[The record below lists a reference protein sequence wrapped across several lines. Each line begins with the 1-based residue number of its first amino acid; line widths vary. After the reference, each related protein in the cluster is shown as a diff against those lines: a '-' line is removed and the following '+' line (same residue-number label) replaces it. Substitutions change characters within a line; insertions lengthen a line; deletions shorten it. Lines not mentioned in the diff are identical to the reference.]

1 MTSITNEIVYKPKIN
16 NNKKPS
22 RAHINHFSRWEGK
35 RTPRWNSSHRIEPV
49 DTKIILFMTQISVN
63 RDFLS
68 LQPKS
73 NHFLS
78 LLSNQKLKNK
88 KNKVLYHNW
97 IF

>member
-1 MTSITNEIVYKPKIN
+1 
-16 NNKKPS
+16 
-22 RAHINHFSRWEGK
+22 
-35 RTPRWNSSHRIEPV
+35 
-49 DTKIILFMTQISVN
+49 MTQISVN